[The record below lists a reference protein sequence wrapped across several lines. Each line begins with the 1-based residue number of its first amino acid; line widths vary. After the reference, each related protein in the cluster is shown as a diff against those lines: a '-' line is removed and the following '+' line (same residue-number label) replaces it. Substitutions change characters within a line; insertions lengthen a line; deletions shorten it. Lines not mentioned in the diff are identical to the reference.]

1 MKKTILFS
9 AFLLVVCICF
19 SFSKPISISTANQ
32 VAENFFRAGKVETLS
47 QKDIKL
53 LYVAKDDIS
62 GIDGVAAEPYFYV
75 YSGDGKSFV
84 IVAGDDAVRPI
95 LGFSFDSDFRASE
108 IPENVQFWLNT
119 YKKQIEYARQNAPQS
134 IAFRKEW
141 EKLLSSGAVDILNT
155 PDAVSPLTRTKWNQA
170 PFYNAFCPYD
180 DSRQSRTVAGCV
192 AIAMAQVMRYWA
204 YPSVGVGSHSYN
216 HYKLGTISASFSDE
230 PINWKSFPNQVFTT
244 NEELAYA
251 IFLIGVSVEM
261 RYGVDASGAFVISKR
276 SPKQHCSEY
285 ALKTYWKYDAQTLV
299 GLPKSD
305 TTDAAWLNIIKN
317 ELKLG
322 RPIIYTGAGP
332 EGGHAWVCDGYRE
345 DDYFSMNWGWGGAYN
360 GYYALN
366 ALSPGTGG
374 IGSGSGTFNDN
385 QEILYGIQPIIKSQ
399 SIMTISG
406 NGNFKDTPLGTTSQ
420 TTLFIN
426 NLGEKA
432 FNVTAADVPQG
443 FSLATPLPI
452 RVDPGK
458 SAEIVV
464 AFSPK
469 YATTYSGNLFL
480 TTDAELGTN
489 QFQIKG
495 KGTANQTS
503 ILENSDNFEFELFP
517 NPAVDFVAIN
527 TSKEIE
533 KIEVTDVLGNKFME
547 FEGLN
552 LAKNINLSQLTSGS
566 YYIGARF
573 IDGKVGR
580 KLLLITR

>member
-62 GIDGVAAEPYFYV
+62 GIDVAAAEPYFYV

>member
-62 GIDGVAAEPYFYV
+62 GIDGAAAEPYFYV

-345 DDYFSMNWGWGGAYN
+345 DDYFSMNWGWGGDYN

>member
-9 AFLLVVCICF
+9 AFLLVVCIYF
-19 SFSKPISISTANQ
+19 SFSNPISISTANQ

-62 GIDGVAAEPYFYV
+62 GIDGAAAEPYFYV

>member
-9 AFLLVVCICF
+9 AFLLVVCIYF

-62 GIDGVAAEPYFYV
+62 GIDVAAAEPYFYV